1 MAIDPKRT
9 LTAFPAIP
17 AFPSA
22 PDSDAKSRLNNSNY
36 LLHSSKCLLSTK
48 PTTLCHVSFLSYTQS
63 PIPIRLTLPDID
75 AEPSAIA
82 RQKAQ
87 QLINAELAPEH
98 SSTLHPWIPA
108 SPELK
113 FSPLIQQELD
123 RKATGAPLTG
133 GIDLTCYEAPEPP
146 TRTSDTDA
154 PDLAEWRETLR
165 KAYTSS
171 SHLAKRHENLALLE
185 EYGKN
190 AWLIGNSQLE
200 EILRGLEKELAETK
214 SASEEVNKQR
224 KIAQDAS
231 FGELTSL
238 EETWKRGIGAVLDVE
253 LASEGLRMQI
263 LEQRRL
269 AAQQQAR

>member
-1 MAIDPKRT
+1 MYA
-9 LTAFPAIP
+9 
-17 AFPSA
+17 PSTT
-22 PDSDAKSRLNNSNY
+22 PMSYCNSTNTP
-36 LLHSSKCLLSTK
+36 L
-48 PTTLCHVSFLSYTQS
+48 
-63 PIPIRLTLPDID
+63 DID
-75 AEPSAIA
+75 AEPSAVA

-98 SSTLHPWIPA
+98 SSTLHPSIPA
-108 SPELK
+108 SPESK
-113 FSPLIQQELD
+113 FSALIQQELE

-133 GIDLTCYEAPEPP
+133 GIDLTRYEAPEPP

-154 PDLAEWRETLR
+154 PNLPEWRETLQ

-171 SHLAKRHENLALLE
+171 SHLTKRHENLALLE
-185 EYGKN
+185 QHGKN
-190 AWLIGNSQLE
+190 AWLIGNSQME
-200 EILRGLEKELAETK
+200 EILRGMEKELADTK

-238 EETWKRGIGAVLDVE
+238 EETWKRGVGAVLDVE